1 MSRIVTL
8 TLSPVVDKSTT
19 VPALAPEKKLRC
31 AEPKFEPGGGG
42 INIARAIKQLGGD
55 ALAIYP
61 AGGHTGSFLQ
71 SLLDEQG
78 VTSKVIPVAAPT
90 RENLIVVEAATN
102 NQYRFGMPG
111 ASLTAAE
118 LEACIGAVEAVRG
131 MEYLVAS
138 GSLPPGV
145 PDDVF
150 ARLAAIARSKG
161 ARFIADTSGEPLR
174 AAAKEGVFLLKPNI
188 SELSSLVG
196 REEIHL
202 ERVDDVARELIA
214 SGGCSL
220 VAVSLGPA
228 GAVLVNPEDVYMVTP
243 PPVRKR
249 STVGAGDSMVAGLVL
264 ALAEGKSLSEVLCF
278 GVAAGTAATMNPGT
292 ELCHRA
298 DVDRLLPKLH
308 VQRLKEL

>member
-1 MSRIVTL
+1 MSKIVTL
-8 TLSPVVDKSTT
+8 TLSPVIDKSTS
-19 VPALAPEKKLRC
+19 VGALAPEKKLRC
-31 AEPKFEPGGGG
+31 TEPKFEPGGGG
-42 INIARAIKQLGGD
+42 INIARAINQLGGS

-61 AGGHTGSFLQ
+61 AGGHAGHFLKA
-71 SLLDEQG
+71 LLDEQG
-78 VTSKVIPVAAPT
+78 LQSEVIEVAAPT
-90 RENLIVVEAATN
+90 RENLIVVEESTN

-111 ASLTAAE
+111 APITEAE
-118 LEACIGAVEAVRG
+118 LEQCFAAVARQDD

-138 GSLPPGV
+138 GSIPPGV
-145 PDDVF
+145 TDDVF
-150 ARLAAIARSKG
+150 ARLASIAKEKG
-161 ARFIADTSGEPLR
+161 ARFIADTSGPALR
-174 AAAKEGVFLLKPNI
+174 AAAGEGVFLLKPNLA
-188 SELSSLVG
+188 ELSSLVG
-196 REEIHL
+196 RNEIHL
-202 ERVDDVARELIA
+202 EKVDDVARELIRE
-214 SGGCSL
+214 GGCEL

-228 GAVLVNPEDVYMVTP
+228 GAVLVTSEYVYMVTP

-264 ALAEGKSLSEVLCF
+264 ALAEGKDLSEVLCF

>member
-8 TLSPVVDKSTT
+8 TLSPVIDKSTT

-31 AEPKFEPGGGG
+31 APPLFEPGGGG

-61 AGGHTGSFLQ
+61 SGGHTGEFLQ
-71 SLLDEQG
+71 RLLGEQG
-78 VTSKVIPVAAPT
+78 IRSRVIPVAAPT
-90 RENLIVVEAATN
+90 RENLIVVEAVTN

-111 ASLTAAE
+111 AALTAAE
-118 LEACIGAVEAVRG
+118 LEACIEAVEDVAA

-150 ARLAAIARSKG
+150 ARLAAIARKKG

-174 AAAKEGVFLLKPNI
+174 AAAREGVFLLKPNI
-188 SELSSLVG
+188 AELSSLVG

-202 ERVDDVARELIA
+202 EKVDDVARELIA
-214 SGGCSL
+214 QGGCQL
-220 VAVSLGPA
+220 VAVSMGPA
-228 GAVLVNPEDVYMVTP
+228 GAVLVNSDDVYLVTP

-264 ALAEGKSLSEVLCF
+264 ALSEGKSLSEVLCF

-292 ELCHRA
+292 ELCHRK
-298 DVDRLLPKLH
+298 DVERLLPKLH

>member
-8 TLSPVVDKSTT
+8 TLSPVIDKSTT

-31 AEPKFEPGGGG
+31 SEPKFEPGGGG
-42 INIARAIKQLGGD
+42 INIARAIRQLGGE

-61 AGGHTGSFLQ
+61 AGGHSGAYLQ
-71 SLLDEQG
+71 SLLNDAGIRSLVVPTE
-78 VTSKVIPVAAPT
+78 APT
-90 RENLIVVEAATN
+90 RENLIVVETATN

-111 ASLTAAE
+111 APLTPEE
-118 LEACIGAVEAVRG
+118 LEACIAAVEAQTE
-131 MEYLVAS
+131 MEYLIAS

-150 ARLAAIARSKG
+150 ARLAAIAKRKG
-161 ARFIADTSGEPLR
+161 ARFIADTSGEPLQ
-174 AAAKEGVFLLKPNI
+174 AAAREGVFLLKPNLA
-188 SELSSLVG
+188 ELSSLVG

-202 ERVDDVARELIA
+202 EKVDDVARELIA
-214 SGGCSL
+214 QGGCEL
-220 VAVSLGPA
+220 VAVSMGPA

-264 ALAEGKSLSEVLCF
+264 ALSEGKSLSEVLCF

-308 VQRLKEL
+308 VQKLKEL

>member
-1 MSRIVTL
+1 MSQIVTL
-8 TLSPVVDKSTT
+8 TLSPVIDKSTA

-31 AEPKFEPGGGG
+31 SEPKFEPGGGG
-42 INIARAIKQLGGD
+42 INIARAIRQLGGD

-61 AGGHTGSFLQ
+61 AGGHSGKYLE
-71 SLLDEQG
+71 SLLDAAG
-78 VTSKVIPVAAPT
+78 ITSVVVPTAAPT
-90 RENLIVVEAATN
+90 RENLIVVEEATN

-111 ASLTAAE
+111 APLSPAE
-118 LEACIGAVEAVRG
+118 LEACIAAVESVPE

-145 PDDVF
+145 PDDIF
-150 ARLAAIARSKG
+150 ARLAAIAKKKG

-174 AAAKEGVFLLKPNI
+174 AAAREGVFLLKPNLA
-188 SELSSLVG
+188 ELSSLVG

-214 SGGCSL
+214 QGGCEL
-220 VAVSLGPA
+220 VAVSLGPS
-228 GAVLVNPEDVYMVTP
+228 GAVLVNPEYVYMVTP

-308 VQRLKEL
+308 VQRLREL

>member
-1 MSRIVTL
+1 MSQIVTL
-8 TLSPVVDKSTT
+8 TLNPVIDKSTT
-19 VPALAPEKKLRC
+19 VQALAPEKKLRC
-31 AEPKFEPGGGG
+31 SEPKFEPGGGG
-42 INIARAIKQLGGD
+42 INIARAIRQLGGD

-61 AGGHTGSFLQ
+61 AGGHSGSFLQ
-71 SLLDEQG
+71 TLLEQQQ
-78 VTSKVIPVAAPT
+78 VQSKVIPVKAPT
-90 RENLIVVEAATN
+90 RENLIVVEEATN

-111 ASLTAAE
+111 AQLLPEE
-118 LEACIGAVEAVRG
+118 LEACVAAVAELEG

-145 PDDVF
+145 PDDIF
-150 ARLAAIARSKG
+150 ARLAAIARKKG

-174 AAAKEGVFLLKPNI
+174 AAAREGVFLLKPNI
-188 SELSSLVG
+188 AELSSLVG

-202 ERVDDVARELIA
+202 EKVDDVARELI
-214 SGGCSL
+214 SLGGCEL
-220 VAVSLGPA
+220 VAVSMGPA

-264 ALAEGKSLSEVLCF
+264 ALSEGKSLSEVLCF

-308 VQRLKEL
+308 VQKLKEL